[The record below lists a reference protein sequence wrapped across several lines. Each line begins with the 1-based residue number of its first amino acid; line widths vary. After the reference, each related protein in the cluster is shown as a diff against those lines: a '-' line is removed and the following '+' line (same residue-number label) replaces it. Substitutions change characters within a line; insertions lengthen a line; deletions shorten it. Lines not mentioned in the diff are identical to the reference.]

1 MRPPTQEKAS
11 LSLVVIQGVHQIQ
24 QRLLQST
31 RMEIGIMQV
40 IWLKLD
46 TVIKQSSQDQI

>member
-11 LSLVVIQGVHQIQ
+11 LSLVVIQGAHQIQ

-40 IWLKLD
+40 TWLKLD
-46 TVIKQSSQDQI
+46 MDMVRSRREQ